1 MSATANWDREQW
13 ALVVRRSF
21 EIPDPVS
28 DSEAQDVLVARVEGV
43 LRDNGWT
50 SATRAVAEA
59 VLEAVVVVGASGDL
73 GDLMPAADASGSDA
87 GLPIRDAALRVLDT
101 GTTIVDPEDL
111 VFDGSGDYP
120 PEIVASVQ
128 QVLDRV
134 NHYVREQP
142 LG

>member
-28 DSEAQDVLVARVEGV
+28 DGEAQDVLVGRVEEL

-59 VLEAVVVVGASGDL
+59 VLEALVVMGASGDL
-73 GDLMPAADASGSDA
+73 DNLIPAADVSRSD
-87 GLPIRDAALRVLDT
+87 PSVPTREAALRVLDT

-128 QVLDRV
+128 QVLDLV
-134 NHYVREQP
+134 NHYLGEHP